1 MYELSHDLIGALSP
15 MIVVLAMM
23 MMTGGARSS
32 SSYVFSGKT
41 DDVGFL
47 LLKAR
52 ATARKLACAHRRTG
66 NGLVLNGGPPIS
78 YAEFFDLSARP
89 DDISEAIWQDM
100 SETAFDTIISFIHDH
115 CSWWQGLT
123 CFQMVRWTHR
133 PTPDQ
138 LEFQCSGSVDRT
150 SWCRQLAPPHP
161 RR

>member
-89 DDISEAIWQDM
+89 DDISAEQRLEIWQDM
-100 SETAFDTIISFIHDH
+100 SETAFD
-115 CSWWQGLT
+115 CNY
-123 CFQMVRWTHR
+123 
-133 PTPDQ
+133 
-138 LEFQCSGSVDRT
+138 
-150 SWCRQLAPPHP
+150 LAPK
-161 RR
+161 RRL